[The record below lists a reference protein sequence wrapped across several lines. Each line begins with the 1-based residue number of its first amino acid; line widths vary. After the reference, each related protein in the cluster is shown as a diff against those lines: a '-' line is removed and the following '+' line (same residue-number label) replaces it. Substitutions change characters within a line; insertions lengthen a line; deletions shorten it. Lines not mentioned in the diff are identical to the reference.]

1 MSDQLRHS
9 DFRIR
14 KLIGFLGISIPFV
27 LPALTGGEVLSSISH
42 YYYLTAPSLYFIIVL
57 SSLGLF
63 LISYKGFSARA
74 FGEKDYINDDW
85 LTNFAG
91 LAVLALVLV
100 PTACNGSGNGDI
112 DAICRSGLFPLS
124 GHLDNTADTIH
135 LVAAGIFVALMGWMS
150 FYKFTRDI
158 PNKDCWQ
165 VKLYRSCGIITW
177 VAVGTLFLYFI
188 TGASI
193 KNFVFWM
200 EVMAL
205 IPFGVSWIIKG
216 ETVEMIRELG
226 HLRKEK

>member
-63 LISYKGFSARA
+63 LISYKGYSARA

-91 LAVLALVLV
+91 LAVLAVVLI
-100 PTACNGSGNGDI
+100 PTACDGSGSSRI
-112 DAICRSGLFPLS
+112 ESICQSGLFPLS
-124 GHLDNTADTIH
+124 GHLDNTVDTIH
-135 LVAAGIFVALMGWMS
+135 LIAAGIFVVLMGWMS

-158 PNKDCWQ
+158 PEKDCWQ
-165 VKLYRSCGIITW
+165 VKLYRSCGITTW
-177 VAVGTLFLYFI
+177 VAVGALIIYFL
-188 TGASI
+188 TDASI
-193 KNFVFWM
+193 QNFVFWM
-200 EVMAL
+200 EVLAL
-205 IPFGVSWIIKG
+205 VPFGVSWIIKG
-216 ETVEMIRELG
+216 ETVEMLRELTY
-226 HLRKEK
+226 HKK